1 MRVEWDPNK
10 ATSNFHKHGIRFADA
25 ESVLFDPNAVV
36 IEDATAKDEQRF
48 VAIGIDSLWRLLV
61 VVYTHRSKTIRLIS
75 ARPATKTERRKYEEG
90 T

>member
-10 ATSNFHKHGIRFADA
+10 ASSNFHKHGIRFADA
-25 ESVLFDPNAVV
+25 ESVLFDPNAVS
-36 IEDATAKDEQRF
+36 IEDTTAKDEQRF
-48 VAIGIDSLWRLLV
+48 IAIGVDSLWRLLV
-61 VVYTHRSKTIRLIS
+61 VVYTHRGRTIRLIS

>member
-25 ESVLFDPNAVV
+25 ESVLFDPNAVS
-36 IEDATAKDEQRF
+36 IEDTTAETEQRF
-48 VAIGIDSLWRLLV
+48 IAIGTDSLWRLLV
-61 VVYTHRSKTIRLIS
+61 VIYTHRDKAIRLIS

>member
-25 ESVLFDPNAVV
+25 ESVLFDPNAVA

-48 VAIGIDSLWRLLV
+48 VAIGVDSLWRLLV
-61 VVYTHRSKTIRLIS
+61 VVYTHRGRAIRLIS

>member
-10 ATSNFHKHGIRFADA
+10 ATSNFHKQGIRFADA
-25 ESVLFDPNAVV
+25 ESVLFDPNAVS
-36 IEDATAKDEQRF
+36 IEDTTATDEQRF
-48 VAIGIDSLWRLLV
+48 ITIGVDSLWRLLV
-61 VVYTHRSKTIRLIS
+61 VVYTHRGRTIRLIS